1 MIDQR
6 FLTDQIQLLAAGD
19 FKAIADDTGSTVDE
33 PTNELLLELRTT
45 LRSLAEN
52 IVAVA
57 INEYLENED
66 VTSGVAGSALGVGS
80 IDIGASQLNYIKEI
94 FGEALD
100 GTSGTITQDI
110 ADLNLILHKMNLAS
124 DLLNFARGNNEEAD
138 ALLEGF
144 FSDEI
149 TTITPADPAQSY
161 SSFIDATANY
171 PGAWKTFLRDFAGCG
186 EEGIDSYSST
196 KIFAT
201 MLQAVGFAARRF
213 LSNICD
219 SDEIA
224 VKQDDSGEPFEIYPN
239 ISLTDDVLSNLSVN
253 ASGASELNKYK
264 LLDLTAA
271 PADLP
276 AYIAGS
282 IGYSKFFNETET
294 LTRLLMFLSRELSNS
309 SAIGKYGDFIG
320 PKPSEEFE
328 AISQYIDNTG
338 TGPPTDATFERNLT
352 NLVNIDDTVPAL
364 EQTGP
369 FSPPASIVAEPG
381 ASEPAFSPNQFA
393 TVEIDNTGFPGTI
406 SDVRN
411 CSLFEPRTILSYSDA
426 GEISGVRD
434 FMLSALFDH
443 DEVREAQLLDTNF
456 NDNRQLNRLIR
467 CQIPFKN
474 SMTAY
479 RDYISDMTGL
489 NEITLTEAEDE
500 STQPVAVMN
509 RLVANENFLS
519 LLEFMNS
526 SDGAIGSSN
535 PNVQDLTEVLHTTKQ
550 RCKRVHTCLFSHK
563 NFQFKRVL
571 AEYCYRYFLVE
582 RLDGSAKPWVEYF
595 RLGPTTLEDEI
606 AVAESQLQ
614 GADISDITTVAEPS
628 SLYTSAEWGT
638 PALLV
643 WALKRYG
650 DGTPD
655 GYGSMAFDDIGDP
668 ITYEMTILWHELYES
683 LKLAELPTSSDH
695 PFRVLNDFVEGVLD
709 DAHSRSKRLAGDI
722 TSTFYYSPAGTDPL
736 EQTPPMTKSGGLD
749 GRAIFLLCFNIFCEV
764 FQSKYD
770 GESGPGSET
779 SDVTWCRTIGYG
791 GDPGPDAVFDP
802 GFVIQSSRF
811 VSSFPGG
818 PETVAF
824 KFLVPNK
831 FSYRLINAEEAI
843 VAATESNVFYNIFT
857 QARAEIETQQQKLLF
872 GLGHLGAI
880 WRGQKEAR
888 IAAAGATVGSS
899 QPALIE
905 EFYPKLDITDLATL
919 SRHAAGVNLFSRF
932 DEGHLTNVYKSLE
945 RKLPFGD
952 PVSSEIPAARALLP
966 RYSRMSSPVGSSN
979 TGRMKAL
986 TALLNRPSYKSGNTL
1001 DASNAKIMCVGIPAG
1016 AIRKMSSPSLSLLPF
1031 ITDDSPDFAVDPM
1044 NRDNSLLKV
1053 TLTKNDALLPTV
1065 TYKDQEFYYDPRL
1078 FTAHDAF
1085 DNISDNDQIF
1095 EEGLDKIKFKRAKVD
1110 IDTGE
1115 VSVVNVEFSYSTGF
1129 SGAEGGEL
1137 SSLDVEA
1144 ATQVATV
1151 AAVTDLLSF
1160 YLSLVSG
1167 IELNE
1172 DTFQIEERLLDQ
1184 RVDETALG
1192 GETAAVSVS
1201 IQDFIGDFTSRVS
1214 LPVDASV
1221 ANALL
1226 ADDGPGDGFGPGIV
1240 ALGDIS
1246 SALEA
1251 TSAGSIV
1258 QMQQILSSLFFNP
1271 KTVRDEIIFPKRFE
1285 AIACFLSD
1293 PDSFIVNS
1301 FHEDDDIAS
1310 DIETSLDAAGLLA
1323 EVPDSDPIEYYV
1335 VKSGGNEDA
1344 SGVIGITVSVE
1355 SVDPASA
1362 PPLDSASLAAF

>member
-33 PTNELLLELRTT
+33 PTNALLLELRTT

-52 IVAVA
+52 VVAVA
-57 INEYLENED
+57 ISEYLENED

-110 ADLNLILHKMNLAS
+110 ADLNSILHALNLAS

-144 FSDEI
+144 FSDET
-149 TTITPADPAQSY
+149 TTIAPADPAQSY
-161 SSFIDATANY
+161 STFADVAAIY
-171 PGAWKTFLRDFAGCG
+171 PGAWKTFLRDYAGCG

-196 KIFAT
+196 KIFVT
-201 MLQAVGFAARRF
+201 MLQTVGFAARRF

-224 VKQDDSGEPFEIYPN
+224 AKQEDSGEPFEIYPN
-239 ISLTDDVLSNLSVN
+239 ISLTDDVLSDLSVN
-253 ASGASELNKYK
+253 ASGASEFNSYK
-264 LLDLTAA
+264 LLDITAA

-282 IGYSKFFNETET
+282 IGYSKFFSETET

-381 ASEPAFSPNQFA
+381 ASEPAYSPNQFA
-393 TVEIDNTGFPGTI
+393 TVEIDNAGFPGTI
-406 SDVRN
+406 NDVRN

-443 DEVREAQLLDTNF
+443 DEVREAQLLDTTF
-456 NDNRQLNRLIR
+456 GVNRQLNRLIR

-500 STQPVAVMN
+500 STQPVAIMN
-509 RLVANENFLS
+509 RLTANENFLS

-535 PNVQDLTEVLHTTKQ
+535 PNIQERDDVRHDNKQ
-550 RCKRVHTCLFSHK
+550 RCKRVHACLFSHK

-582 RLDGSAKPWVEYF
+582 RLDGSAKPWIEYF

-614 GADISDITTVAEPS
+614 GADISDSSTIFEPS
-628 SLYTSAEWGT
+628 SLYTDAEWGT

-655 GYGSMAFDDIGDP
+655 GFAKSAFPDIGDP
-668 ITYEMTILWHELYES
+668 IEYEISILWHELYES
-683 LKLAELPTSSDH
+683 LKLAELPTGADH

-709 DAHSRSKRLAGDI
+709 DAHSRSIRLASDI
-722 TSTFYYSPAGTDPL
+722 TSTFYHSPVGTDPL

-749 GRAIFLLCFNIFCEV
+749 GRAIFLLCFNIFCEA
-764 FQSKYD
+764 FQSKYEGD
-770 GESGPGSET
+770 SET
-779 SDVTWCRTIGYG
+779 NDKSWCRTIYYG
-791 GDPGPDAVFDP
+791 GDVGASIVFDP
-802 GFVIQSSRF
+802 GAVIQEGRQLDA
-811 VSSFPGG
+811 
-818 PETVAF
+818 TVFGSPLATF
-824 KFLVPNK
+824 KFFVPQR
-831 FSYRLINAEEAI
+831 FSYRLTDAEEAG
-843 VAATESNVFYNIFT
+843 AASEASSNFTEFT
-857 QARAEIETQQQKLLF
+857 DTRAEIETQQQKLLV

-888 IAAAGATVGSS
+888 IGIGGVTVGGS
-899 QPALIE
+899 QPALIQ
-905 EFYPKLDITDLATL
+905 EFYPTLDLSDLATL
-919 SRHAAGVNLFSRF
+919 SRTAAGVNLFSRF

-966 RYSRMSSPVGSSN
+966 RYSRMSSPIGSSN
-979 TGRMKAL
+979 TGRIKAL
-986 TALLNRPSYKSGNTL
+986 AALLDRPSYKSGNTL

-1016 AIRKMSSPSLSLLPF
+1016 AIRKMSSPSLNLLPF
-1031 ITDDSPDFAVDPM
+1031 ITDDSPNFGVDPM

-1078 FTAHDAF
+1078 FTSHDAF
-1085 DNISDNDQIF
+1085 DNISDTDQLF

-1115 VSVVNVEFSYSTGF
+1115 VSAVNVEFSYSTGF

-1151 AAVTDLLSF
+1151 AAVTDLLSL

-1172 DTFQIEERLLDQ
+1172 DTFQVEERLLDQ

-1201 IQDFIGDFTSRVS
+1201 IQDFVGDFASRASIPVS
-1214 LPVDASV
+1214 TSV

-1226 ADDGPGDGFGPGIV
+1226 AFDGPGDGFGPGIV
-1240 ALGDIS
+1240 TLGDIS
-1246 SALEA
+1246 SALET
-1251 TSAGSIV
+1251 TSAGSVV

-1301 FHEDDDIAS
+1301 FHEDEDISS
-1310 DIETSLDAAGLLA
+1310 DIETSLDSAGLLA
-1323 EVPDSDPIEYYV
+1323 EVPGSDPIEYYV

-1355 SVDPASA
+1355 SVDPTTA
-1362 PPLDSASLAAF
+1362 PPLGSASLAAF